1 MNLKME
7 YDLIIIGAGP
17 AGYVAAIRAGQVG
30 LKTALIEK
38 QLVGGMCLNWG
49 CIPSKAI
56 LESAKYYN
64 EIKNASQFG
73 IDGINEKNISFNWE
87 KVKKRTTDIV
97 SKLKGRVEFLL
108 KKNGVDVI
116 FGEAKIT
123 SVNSVSV
130 SNRNI
135 EAENIIIATGS
146 YPGSI
151 EGNVEGLKVV
161 GLEKLFELKE
171 IPDNIVIVGHGA
183 VTIEMAQFFRLIDK
197 NVTIIATNDDL
208 LPKIDNYLSDY
219 ILKKVLSDGIK
230 IVKSNLI
237 DTSISDRE
245 IKIGGNTIKCDMLL
259 NCSWR
264 NAIIPHSDIEIEK
277 TESGYINT
285 NEFLQTNHPNVYA
298 IGEVNGKSFLAH
310 VASAQGLYVVNN
322 IKGVKGSINL
332 KNYPINIYTYPEIA
346 QIGSTEQDLIDS
358 KIDYKVSEFP
368 LSANGKALIEGKE
381 EGFIRMISE
390 KKYGEV
396 LGVQII
402 AHDATDLISEAAAF
416 MSVEASIYDI
426 AKTIH
431 AHPTVSE
438 VFMEAGFE
446 AIDKAIH
453 K

>member
-1 MNLKME
+1 ME

-38 QLVGGMCLNWG
+38 QHIGGMCLNWG

-56 LESAKYYN
+56 LEIAKYYN
-64 EIKNASQFG
+64 ELKNASQYG
-73 IDGINEKNISFNWE
+73 IDGIDENNISFNWE
-87 KVKKRTTDIV
+87 KTKKRALGIVKKLT
-97 SKLKGRVEFLL
+97 GRVDYLL
-108 KKNGVDVI
+108 TKNGIDVI
-116 FGEAKIT
+116 IGEANIT
-123 SVNSVSV
+123 SNNSVSV

-146 YPGSI
+146 YPGNI
-151 EGNVEGLKVV
+151 EGNIEGLKVV
-161 GLEKLFELKE
+161 SLDKLFELKE

-183 VTIEMAQFFRLIDK
+183 VTVEMAQFFRLIDK
-197 NVTIIATNDDL
+197 NVSIIATNENL

-230 IVKSNLI
+230 IIKSNAI
-237 DTSISDRE
+237 DTGIGNGD
-245 IKIGGNTIKCDMLL
+245 IKIGDNSIKCDMLL

-264 NAIIPHSDIEIEK
+264 KATIPHSNIEIEK

-285 NEFLQTNHPNVYA
+285 NEYLQTNHPNIYA
-298 IGEVNGKSFLAH
+298 VGEVNGKSSLAH

-346 QIGSTEQDLIDS
+346 QIGSTEQDLVDS
-358 KIDYKVSEFP
+358 KIDYKISEFP

>member
-1 MNLKME
+1 ME

-38 QLVGGMCLNWG
+38 QHIGGMCLNWG

-64 EIKNASQFG
+64 EIKDASQYG
-73 IDGINEKNISFNWE
+73 IDGIDEKNISFNWE
-87 KVKKRTTDIV
+87 KTKKRALNIVKKLT
-97 SKLKGRVEFLL
+97 GRVDYLL
-108 KKNGVDVI
+108 TKNGIDVI
-116 FGEAKIT
+116 TGEAKIT
-123 SVNSVSV
+123 SNNSVSV

-146 YPGSI
+146 YPGNI
-151 EGNVEGLKVV
+151 KGNLEGLNVV
-161 GLEKLFELKE
+161 NLDKLFDITE
-171 IPDNIVIVGHGA
+171 IPDNIVIIGHGA
-183 VTIEMAQFFRLIDK
+183 VTVEMAQFFRLIDK

-230 IVKSNLI
+230 IVKSNSI
-237 DTSISDRE
+237 ETSISNGE
-245 IKIGGNTIKCDMLL
+245 IIVGDDSIKCDMLL

-285 NEFLQTNHPNVYA
+285 NEFLQTNHPNVFA

-358 KIDYKVSEFP
+358 KIEFKISEFP

>member
-1 MNLKME
+1 ME

-38 QLVGGMCLNWG
+38 QHIGGMCLNWG

-64 EIKNASQFG
+64 ELKNASQYG
-73 IDGINEKNISFNWE
+73 IDGIDENNISFNWE
-87 KVKKRTTDIV
+87 KTKKRALGIVKKLT
-97 SKLKGRVEFLL
+97 GRVDYLL
-108 KKNGVDVI
+108 TKNGIDVI
-116 FGEAKIT
+116 IGEANIT
-123 SVNSVSV
+123 SNNSVSV

-146 YPGSI
+146 YPGNI
-151 EGNVEGLKVV
+151 EGNIEDLKVV
-161 GLEKLFELKE
+161 SLDKLFELKE

-183 VTIEMAQFFRLIDK
+183 VTVEMAQFFRLIDK
-197 NVTIIATNDDL
+197 NVSIIATNEDL

-230 IVKSNLI
+230 IIKSNAI
-237 DTSISDRE
+237 DTGIGNGD
-245 IKIGGNTIKCDMLL
+245 IKIGDNSIKCDMLL

-264 NAIIPHSDIEIEK
+264 KATIPHSNIEIEK

-285 NEFLQTNHPNVYA
+285 NEYLQTNHPNIYA
-298 IGEVNGKSFLAH
+298 VGEVNGKSSLAH

-346 QIGSTEQDLIDS
+346 QIGSTEQDLVDS
-358 KIDYKVSEFP
+358 KIDYKISEFP

>member
-1 MNLKME
+1 ME

-38 QLVGGMCLNWG
+38 QHIGGMCLNWG

-64 EIKNASQFG
+64 EIKDASEYG
-73 IDGINEKNISFNWE
+73 IDGIDEKKISFNWE
-87 KVKKRTTDIV
+87 KTKKRALNIVKKLT
-97 SKLKGRVEFLL
+97 GRVDYLL
-108 KKNGVDVI
+108 TKNDIDVI
-116 FGEAKIT
+116 TGEAKIT
-123 SVNSVSV
+123 SNNSVSV

-146 YPGSI
+146 YPGDI
-151 EGNVEGLKVV
+151 KGNLEGLNVV
-161 GLEKLFELKE
+161 NLDKLFDITE
-171 IPDNIVIVGHGA
+171 IPDNIVIIGHGA
-183 VTIEMAQFFRLIDK
+183 VTVEMAQFFRLIDK

-230 IVKSNLI
+230 IVKSDLI
-237 DTSISDRE
+237 DTSIGAGE
-245 IKIGGNTIKCDMLL
+245 IKVGGDSIKCDMLL

-264 NAIIPHSDIEIEK
+264 NAIIPNSDIEIEK
-277 TESGYINT
+277 TESGYIST
-285 NEFLQTNHPNVYA
+285 NEFLQTNHPNVFA

-346 QIGSTEQDLIDS
+346 QIGSTEQDLLDS
-358 KIDYKVSEFP
+358 KIDYKISEFP